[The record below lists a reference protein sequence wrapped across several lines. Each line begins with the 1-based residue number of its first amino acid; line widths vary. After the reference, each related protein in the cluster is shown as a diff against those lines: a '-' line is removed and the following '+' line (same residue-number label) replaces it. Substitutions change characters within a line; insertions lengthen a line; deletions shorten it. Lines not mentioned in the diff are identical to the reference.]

1 MNQSALHQMIRYVMV
16 GAVVYACDMAVFW
29 AIITLVPQGYLPAN
43 VAAKMV
49 GATVGFVL
57 HKYVTFSWQ
66 QKSETTEQVKAYI
79 LLFIFNITLS
89 TVLLWLLV
97 SQFHAPEILAKICT
111 DIVVIVTS
119 FFVSRHFVYRSAH
132 D

>member
-1 MNQSALHQMIRYVMV
+1 MNQSALHQMTRYILV
-16 GAVVYACDMAVFW
+16 GAIVYACDMAVFW
-29 AIITLVPQGYLPAN
+29 GIITLVPNGYLPAN

-49 GATVGFVL
+49 GAAVGFVL

-66 QKSETTEQVKAYI
+66 QKSSTPDQMKAYI
-79 LLFIFNITLS
+79 LLFLFNITLS
-89 TVLLWLLV
+89 SVLLWLLV
-97 SQFHAPEILAKICT
+97 AQMYTPEIIAKFGT

-119 FFVSRHFVYRSAH
+119 FFVSRHFVYRPAH